1 MSDVRPGYKL
11 SEVGIIPEDWETGT
25 VKEVGPIQ
33 TGPFGTLL
41 KAAEYSNGGGVPL
54 ISVGEIQMGSIRL
67 RSDTPTVDEHVVK
80 RLPQYVIR
88 NGDILFGR
96 KGAVERSA
104 VVVPAQDGWFLGSD
118 GLRLRP
124 RRGYASAFLGYQFQT
139 HQIQHWLKE
148 NSVGTTM
155 PSMNQAV
162 LGRVR
167 FPKPPTE
174 HEQKSIAQALG
185 DADALIGG
193 LEALIA
199 KKRDIKQGAMQELL
213 TGQRRLPGF
222 KGEWRAVTAGD
233 VGAFRGGNGFPLWAQ
248 GRNEGDYPFFKVS
261 DMNHMGN
268 ETFLIYVNHRISDAI
283 RKRIGATVF
292 PAGSIVFA
300 KVGAAVFLERKKILA
315 QASCIDNNM
324 SAFTLDSGLADISYT
339 HFLLLKEKLG
349 DLVATTALPSLNGKV
364 LREIAFS
371 LPPLNEQRAIAAVLS
386 DLDAEIA
393 ALDAKLAKARDIK
406 QGMMQVLL
414 TGEVRLL

>member
-222 KGEWRAVTAGD
+222 AGK
-233 VGAFRGGNGFPLWAQ
+233 WT
-248 GRNEGDYPFFKVS
+248 S
-261 DMNHMGN
+261 
-268 ETFLIYVNHRISDAI
+268 
-283 RKRIGATVF
+283 
-292 PAGSIVFA
+292 
-300 KVGAAVFLERKKILA
+300 
-315 QASCIDNNM
+315 
-324 SAFTLDSGLADISYT
+324 
-339 HFLLLKEKLG
+339 EKLG
-349 DLVATTALPSLNGKV
+349 SAVAIRNDKVQTRGNPVAGVCVELEQIGSGTGSVDRFEDATDRVTIKYRFQEGDVLFGRLRPYLRKYWIADREGVCSTEIWPLISPSQRVHHRLLFYTVQTDAFISAASAAYGTHMPRADWRMIADFKV
-364 LREIAFS
+364 L
-371 LPPLNEQRAIAAVLS
+371 LPPSHDEQARIAAVLS
-386 DLDAEIA
+386 DLDIEIT
-393 ALDAKLAKARDIK
+393 ALDAKLAKARAVK

-414 TGEVRLL
+414 TGEVRLV